1 MRKIVSFTLDEKV
14 IKFID
19 EKAKKLNMTR
29 SRYIENIILE
39 KIKNE
44 TEIKKH

>member
-19 EKAKKLNMTR
+19 EKAKELKITR
-29 SRYIENIILE
+29 SRYVENVFFELM
-39 KIKNE
+39 KNE
-44 TEIKKH
+44 GK